1 MTPPVPQGD
10 HGARDYDLPDAA
22 LLAPEGPA
30 FERLAWRPQRL
41 CVVIG
46 RGNDPRLAVAAEA
59 VALRGIPVY
68 RRPSGGEAVVLSP
81 ATAVLSLVFR
91 PDLRRPS
98 REYFNRLNE
107 AVRRAL
113 EELGAGGVGPA
124 GISDLE
130 IGGRKISGSA
140 IYRNR
145 HLVFC
150 HAVLNVAESPL
161 TLEEL
166 LPMPGRMPEY
176 RRGRPH
182 RDFVTSLHEA
192 GFPLPVE
199 TVVDALVRAVDK
211 PVSEGPSPAGPPPP
225 G

>member
-1 MTPPVPQGD
+1 MTASVPTGEV
-10 HGARDYDLPDAA
+10 GIRDYDLPDAA
-22 LLAPEGPA
+22 LLSPEGPA
-30 FERLAWRPQRL
+30 IDRLAWQPACL

-46 RGNDPRLAVAAEA
+46 RGNDPTLSVSAAAVAR
-59 VALRGIPVY
+59 RGIPVY

-98 REYFNRLNE
+98 REYFTRLNA
-107 AVRRAL
+107 AVCRAL
-113 EELGAGGVGPA
+113 GGLGIGGVGTA

-130 IGGRKISGSA
+130 IGGRKICGSA
-140 IYRNR
+140 LYRNR

-166 LPMPGRMPEY
+166 LPMPSRMPEY

-182 RDFVTSLHEA
+182 RDFVTSLHAA

-199 TVVDALVRAVDK
+199 TVVDALGNAVDN
-211 PVSEGPSPAGPPPP
+211 PVNTRLS
-225 G
+225 

>member
-1 MTPPVPQGD
+1 MTAAAPPGD
-10 HGARDYDLPDAA
+10 AGVRDYELPDAA
-22 LLAPEGPA
+22 LLTPDGPA
-30 FERLAWRPQRL
+30 FDRLAWRPERL

-46 RGNDPRLAVAAEA
+46 RGNDPALSVAAAAVAR
-59 VALRGIPVY
+59 RGVPVY

-81 ATAVLSLVFR
+81 AMAILSLVFR

-98 REYFNRLNE
+98 REYFTRLNR
-107 AVRRAL
+107 AVCTAL
-113 EELGAGGVGPA
+113 AGLGVAGVGAA

-140 IYRNR
+140 LYRNR

-161 TLEEL
+161 LLEEL

-182 RDFVTSLHEA
+182 RDFVTSLHAA

-199 TVVDALVRAVDK
+199 TVVDSLGNAVDN
-211 PVSEGPSPAGPPPP
+211 PVNTGIS
-225 G
+225 